1 MRNMFAVFAL
11 LAGVLV
17 ACQEKQPGTI
27 YKDDDG
33 NFLNFRCDT
42 NPVCANDR
50 RGLVIED
57 TANDIS
63 NPGHPDAT
71 RTRSYIFCCD
81 TLKSIIDSLSKY
93 AKLITACNAQYKGTK
108 IGADDERPETDYPR
122 ELYFS
127 DSNHITLAVNWRAE
141 GDSLVFDGL
150 QLDIGHKGAKVG
162 LGFKSEKTLQ
172 AFADSLQNAH
182 ITCCF

>member
-1 MRNMFAVFAL
+1 VKTILFLSSVLSIILTGCEVNT
-11 LAGVLV
+11 AGS
-17 ACQEKQPGTI
+17 T
-27 YKDDDG
+27 YKDDDS
-33 NFLNFRCDT
+33 NFLSFRCDT
-42 NPVCANDR
+42 NIACLNNKH
-50 RGLVIED
+50 GLIIED
-57 TANDIS
+57 TANDLS
-63 NPGHPDAT
+63 NPGQPDST
-71 RTRSYIFCCD
+71 RTASYVFCCD

-93 AKLITACNAQYKGTK
+93 AKLISACNAQYKGRK
-108 IGADDERPETDYPR
+108 IGADDERPQTDYPR

-127 DSNHITLAVNWRAE
+127 DSNRITLAVNWKAE

-182 ITCCF
+182 VTCCF